1 MVLAA
6 GEALRCV
13 RLRAGWT
20 PQGWVGC
27 LGLGG
32 FPKARKSHTDPQRDE
47 SA

>member
-20 PQGWVGC
+20 PQGWVDAA
-27 LGLGG
+27 GLGG
-32 FPKARKSHTDPQRDE
+32 MLGAWRFPQGPEIAH
-47 SA
+47 